1 MPLASIPSPSQGVW
15 HLFGVV
21 PIRAYAL
28 CIVLGVVVAVAI
40 GERRWRARGGVPGT
54 IVDLAVWAVPFGLVG
69 GRLYHVITDWQLY
82 FGPDAPNEPI
92 EALFIWNGGL
102 GIWGAVA
109 LGGVGVWLGCR
120 GRGISLT
127 AVADTVAPGIAVA
140 QAIGRWGNY
149 FNQELFGSPTDLPWG
164 LEIDPDRPGTVP
176 GEDTYHPAFL
186 YESIWDLGLALVLIW
201 IGRKLVLRH
210 GRLFALYVA
219 GYTVG
224 RFWIE
229 GLRVDTA
236 HHILGL
242 RLNQWTSII
251 LFIGAMAYF
260 WYTRNK
266 TTEERVV
273 SATDPDGLVDGATVP
288 GDEESADPS
297 SEKKDGEAAAP
308 ATALAASG
316 VGDGAGDPVD
326 PAHPSDQADQTE
338 NDGETGRDAEPRPT
352 SATLAAEGSGTA
364 GDPADPARPTA
375 VGSVDPAHPSD
386 QAEPVEG
393 DPAGGEPARTV
404 PVAAAPAEI
413 TSEST
418 ARDGVPSGEAVPD
431 GTATDGTVRDGEVV
445 SGGATVPDSS
455 AVPDSDKAAVPDS
468 DKAAVPDSDKA
479 AVPDSD
485 SAAVPG
491 GAASGAERGDLREE
505 VAPKAPK
512 GVPEGEKE
520 RR

>member
-28 CIVLGVVVAVAI
+28 CIVLGVIVAVVI

-92 EALFIWNGGL
+92 EALYIWNGGL

-149 FNQELFGSPTDLPWG
+149 FNQELFGGPTDLPWG

-176 GEDTYHPAFL
+176 GVDTYHPAFL

-201 IGRKLVLRH
+201 IGRKYVIRH

-229 GLRVDTA
+229 GLRVDAA

-266 TTEERVV
+266 TDEERVR
-273 SATDPDGLVDGATVP
+273 SATDPDTDLEGGAATPGEGESPGAPDGTDSAKAEAVTLVASDAGGGA
-288 GDEESADPS
+288 A
-297 SEKKDGEAAAP
+297 
-308 ATALAASG
+308 
-316 VGDGAGDPVD
+316 DPVD
-326 PAHPSDQADQTE
+326 PAHPSDQADEAE
-338 NDGETGRDAEPRPT
+338 NDQAARRDDEARPA
-352 SATLAAEGSGTA
+352 SATLVAEGLSEDGGA
-364 GDPADPARPTA
+364 
-375 VGSVDPAHPSD
+375 VDPAHPSD
-386 QAEPVEG
+386 QADPEESGRGGDAAVEAEPASAVSS
-393 DPAGGEPARTV
+393 DASDAAGGVPA
-404 PVAAAPAEI
+404 
-413 TSEST
+413 S
-418 ARDGVPSGEAVPD
+418 D
-431 GTATDGTVRDGEVV
+431 GTASE
-445 SGGATVPDSS
+445 SADSES
-455 AVPDSDKAAVPDS
+455 AV
-468 DKAAVPDSDKA
+468 
-479 AVPDSD
+479 
-485 SAAVPG
+485 G
-491 GAASGAERGDLREE
+491 TASGASVPEE
-505 VAPKAPK
+505 LVSGAKKGELQEEAVTKAA
-512 GVPEGEKE
+512 PEGEKE

>member
-15 HLFGVV
+15 YLFGVV

-28 CIVLGVVVAVAI
+28 CIVLGVVVAVVI
-40 GERRWRARGGVPGT
+40 GERRWRARGGEPGT

-201 IGRKLVLRH
+201 AGRKFALRH
-210 GRLFALYVA
+210 ARLFALYVA

-242 RLNQWTSII
+242 RLNQWTSIV

-260 WYTRNK
+260 WYARNK
-266 TTEERVV
+266 SDAEQVRPQPDPAVEPVQGETGDADKGEAGAGTEAEPAVTPAA
-273 SATDPDGLVDGATVP
+273 S
-288 GDEESADPS
+288 
-297 SEKKDGEAAAP
+297 DGED
-308 ATALAASG
+308 TA
-316 VGDGAGDPVD
+316 D
-326 PAHPSDQADQTE
+326 PAHPSDLADPDE
-338 NDGETGRDAEPRPT
+338 SDESDESDRVKEDGEPRLV
-352 SATLAAEGSGTA
+352 SGALAA
-364 GDPADPARPTA
+364 DD
-375 VGSVDPAHPSD
+375 SVDPAHPSD
-386 QAEPVEG
+386 LADQ
-393 DPAGGEPARTV
+393 
-404 PVAAAPAEI
+404 
-413 TSEST
+413 
-418 ARDGVPSGEAVPD
+418 
-431 GTATDGTVRDGEVV
+431 
-445 SGGATVPDSS
+445 
-455 AVPDSDKAAVPDS
+455 
-468 DKAAVPDSDKA
+468 
-479 AVPDSD
+479 
-485 SAAVPG
+485 
-491 GAASGAERGDLREE
+491 EE
-505 VAPKAPK
+505 K
-512 GVPEGEKE
+512 GS
-520 RR
+520 R